1 MPEEITGT
9 APETAPAEVIAAAAQ
24 PESQQETP
32 GGPGR
37 ALHCGGEFRSAV
49 GQ

>member
-9 APETAPAEVIAAAAQ
+9 APETAPVEVIAAAAQ
-24 PESQQETP
+24 PESSTGEP
-32 GGPGR
+32 GIPSR
-37 ALHCGGEFRSAV
+37 ALHGGGDLRSAV